1 MNTIMLASIIA
12 GVILLLFIITAGTY
26 YKLFSNNYTNILCGS
41 YLFKDDFNSYMSN
54 TKLPLS
60 KTGNKYTYT
69 LWINIQNIPEN
80 SQWILIEIGCHFP
93 SKCVPSIVP
102 AQKS

>member
-41 YLFKDDFNSYMSN
+41 YLFKDDFNSYISN

-60 KTGNKYTYT
+60 KTGNKYSYT
-69 LWINIQNIPEN
+69 MWQFRMIMPIR
-80 SQWILIEIGCHFP
+80 S
-93 SKCVPSIVP
+93 SISGHIR
-102 AQKS
+102 KISY